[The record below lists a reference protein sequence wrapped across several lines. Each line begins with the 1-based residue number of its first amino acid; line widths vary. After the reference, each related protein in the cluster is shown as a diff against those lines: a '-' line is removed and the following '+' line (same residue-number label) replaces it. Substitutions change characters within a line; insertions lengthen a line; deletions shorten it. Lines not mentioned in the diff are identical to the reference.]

1 MVTAVVKAR
10 LRPVVRA
17 LLSDLVAEEFG
28 PEFLDEATERLL
40 TRIRGMPPHL
50 GVGMAMLTVMWDMSS
65 VPEVGH
71 RAHQLAPSLRRE
83 RFVSWKNGRVGP
95 FRDWTQ
101 FYEKMGVFVF
111 FSTMEDRGCHVEL

>member
-1 MVTAVVKAR
+1 LIGPLVKAR

-40 TRIRGMPPHL
+40 RRIRCMPPHL
-50 GVGMAMLTVMWDMSS
+50 GTGMAMLTLMWDYSS
-65 VPEVGH
+65 VAEVGH

-83 RFVSWKNGRVGP
+83 RFSAWKTGPIGP

-111 FSTMEDRGCHVEL
+111 FSTMEDRGHHVVL